1 MVGVEF
7 WGPWVS
13 KVQVHNLYG
22 HFLDFN
28 FGDLT
33 LLDLNFGDLNFGLFW
48 YTTLPPGFVFPLK
61 KA

>member
-22 HFLDFN
+22 HFLEFA
-28 FGDLT
+28 FLKQKKEKICP
-33 LLDLNFGDLNFGLFW
+33 
-48 YTTLPPGFVFPLK
+48 LPAFAEEV
-61 KA
+61 